1 MDESKQLNLD
11 KNYYS
16 VVHNDIIKGKQRM
29 TLREAQ
35 LLHIAISQVLQQD
48 DEFSAYTTT
57 AIKLARFLGVSKQNL
72 YRDLDKITDQ
82 LMSRI
87 IKCKVNGEY
96 TKFQWVKKCK
106 YNPDTKVI
114 TIELHDDLKPYLLH
128 LKRFYTQTQIETIL
142 TFKSY
147 YAFRLYQLIVCECG
161 EKKSKEAEFN
171 LSIEDI
177 RDFFQTGDKYKQNRD
192 LIKKTIKPALA
203 ELNASDYCLILDE
216 AEIHLHT
223 KGSPIQGIKFRA
235 IVCDDKNDKAAR
247 LKAERLRLAL
257 EVNNYENS

>member
-1 MDESKQLNLD
+1 MEKRTAPTEYDALKQKYDRLLEDYEQLEQNYNLLR
-11 KNYYS
+11 KS
-16 VVHNDIIKGKQRM
+16 VFGQ
-29 TLREAQ
+29 
-35 LLHIAISQVLQQD
+35 
-48 DEFSAYTTT
+48 
-57 AIKLARFLGVSKQNL
+57 
-72 YRDLDKITDQ
+72 
-82 LMSRI
+82 
-87 IKCKVNGEY
+87 
-96 TKFQWVKKCK
+96 
-106 YNPDTKVI
+106 
-114 TIELHDDLKPYLLH
+114 
-128 LKRFYTQTQIETIL
+128 
-142 TFKSY
+142 KS
-147 YAFRLYQLIVCECG
+147 

-203 ELNASDYCLILDE
+203 ELNSSDYCLILDE

-257 EVNNYENS
+257 EDNKNE